1 MFTIVDVFQNLTR
14 EKRAMLTDG
23 EISVLLEYIQFWN
36 NHGRKT
42 NMIAPRNSAI
52 CNVHGIS
59 KKTFYKHR
67 KGLVD
72 KGFITVESRKFQ
84 PLKDG
89 KHRHAQGQG
98 RQKPAIVRLA
108 DWLIKSNKIS
118 VANEQKPQ
126 KTKEK
131 DVPKIHRTT
140 AKPISVAE
148 LEQYG
153 KDLAVQIGATAPV
166 YPKQLERIKG
176 YENKTSKEVIKLV
189 RSYVESHNNSNAWA
203 YYQATLEDLVRN
215 HVNTVTELEA
225 YNPKLAGK
233 TRYQQQELPMMEVV
247 KDKKNKKNSKTK
259 YVRGKRVEQGTDWKK
274 KTEEEHLKNAR
285 KWLGLEAGQDFPADY
300 QGLTV
305 DEIYNKAYKDTNQDA
320 ELQKLQQFFEDI
332 ANKTNNNA
340 VSV

>member
-1 MFTIVDVFQNLTR
+1 
-14 EKRAMLTDG
+14 MLTDG

-118 VANEQKPQ
+118 VANEQQPQ

-153 KDLAVQIGATAPV
+153 KDLAFNSF
-166 YPKQLERIKG
+166 QLLLCIL
-176 YENKTSKEVIKLV
+176 SSWKELK
-189 RSYVESHNNSNAWA
+189 AM
-203 YYQATLEDLVRN
+203 
-215 HVNTVTELEA
+215 
-225 YNPKLAGK
+225 K
-233 TRYQQQELPMMEVV
+233 TRL
-247 KDKKNKKNSKTK
+247 
-259 YVRGKRVEQGTDWKK
+259 R
-274 KTEEEHLKNAR
+274 R
-285 KWLGLEAGQDFPADY
+285 KLL
-300 QGLTV
+300 
-305 DEIYNKAYKDTNQDA
+305 
-320 ELQKLQQFFEDI
+320 
-332 ANKTNNNA
+332 
-340 VSV
+340 S